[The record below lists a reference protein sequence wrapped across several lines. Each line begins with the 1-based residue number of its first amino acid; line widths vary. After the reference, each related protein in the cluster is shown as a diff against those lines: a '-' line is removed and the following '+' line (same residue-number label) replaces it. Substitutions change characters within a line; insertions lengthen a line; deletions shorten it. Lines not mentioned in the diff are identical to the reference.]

1 MGGVFSIECSRLSF
15 FPIVQSTIVRP
26 LRRVHTLGKALFML
40 NMLWIWAR
48 FGG

>member
-1 MGGVFSIECSRLSF
+1 MRGVFYIECSRLSF
-15 FPIVQSTIVRP
+15 FPIVRSMIVRP
-26 LRRVHTLGKALFML
+26 LRRVHTLGKALFRQ

>member
-1 MGGVFSIECSRLSF
+1 MRGVFSIEGSSLSF
-15 FPIVQSTIVRP
+15 FPIVRSMIVRP
-26 LRRVHTLGKALFML
+26 LRRVHTLGKALFRQ